1 MFRPTDAAVTW
12 QQEAVQ
18 EDSLS
23 VLSAEDYMYLS
34 LNEALTYSNA
44 VVVVVSATIHLG
56 LL

>member
-1 MFRPTDAAVTW
+1 MFRPTGAGVTW

-34 LNEALTYSNA
+34 LNEALT
-44 VVVVVSATIHLG
+44 HL
-56 LL
+56 

>member
-1 MFRPTDAAVTW
+1 M
-12 QQEAVQ
+12 Q

-34 LNEALTYSNA
+34 LNEALTYNNA

>member
-34 LNEALTYSNA
+34 LNEALT
-44 VVVVVSATIHLG
+44 HL
-56 LL
+56 